1 MCGIV
6 GYIGKETAS
15 DIIIDTLRRLEYRGY
30 DSAGIVTIDS
40 GQFHLCRAV
49 GKLKQLE
56 AALSANPQNGH
67 IGIGHTRWATH
78 GGVTEANAHPHV
90 ADDKV
95 AIVHNGIIEN
105 YRQLKDE
112 LVAEGCSF
120 ASETDSEVLAHLF
133 AQAADKGLAGKD
145 ALQHVMARISG
156 AFALAA
162 IFVEEPDTMLVA
174 RNASPL
180 AIGMADGVICVA
192 SDAAA
197 MAHLTRTVI
206 YLKDGDIGVLRP
218 GSAEIWDKSGMPANR
233 ELIVS
238 SASPIMVD
246 KGGYRHFMEKEI
258 HEQPDA
264 IANTLSAMIDGTGR
278 LTAGLSD
285 ADCDRISHIV
295 ILAAGTSAYAGE
307 IGRYWIEQLAG
318 IAVTVENASE
328 YRYRH
333 PAIQRDGVA
342 IAISAIW

>member
-1 MCGIV
+1 M
-6 GYIGKETAS
+6 
-15 DIIIDTLRRLEYRGY
+15 
-30 DSAGIVTIDS
+30 
-40 GQFHLCRAV
+40 
-49 GKLKQLE
+49 
-56 AALSANPQNGH
+56 
-67 IGIGHTRWATH
+67 TRWRWH
-78 GGVTEANAHPHV
+78 
-90 ADDKV
+90 
-95 AIVHNGIIEN
+95 GIIEN

-133 AQAADKGLAGKD
+133 AQAADNGLTGKD

-233 ELIVS
+233 SLL
-238 SASPIMVD
+238 SARQARLWSIRAATD
-246 KGGYRHFMEKEI
+246 FMEKEI

-264 IANTLSAMIDGTGR
+264 IEHPVGDDR
-278 LTAGLSD
+278 WHWQ
-285 ADCDRISHIV
+285 ADCGAERCR
-295 ILAAGTSAYAGE
+295 L
-307 IGRYWIEQLAG
+307 
-318 IAVTVENASE
+318 
-328 YRYRH
+328 
-333 PAIQRDGVA
+333 
-342 IAISAIW
+342 